1 MQKSSFFFIFI
12 LSSVINVFGQGQFK
26 IRNDQY
32 IQIGYTG
39 YKALTFGQSTGS
51 PNNGNFSIEYCAG
64 CSGSGSGG
72 LNFWKPWPTSGSGN
86 YFMYIRDNGNVG
98 IGNIGDALFKLNV
111 NGAVRATGYF
121 TSSDERLKTNIKT
134 IDADSILSKINNIK
148 VYKYNYINTSRV
160 QNDSITVNVSKP
172 NDPYSFDNN
181 HHHGV
186 IAQEIKNI
194 FPDLVATDENGYY
207 NVNYI
212 EFIPLLIQALQEQGK
227 KIAELEKNC
236 CNAVKY

>member
-1 MQKSSFFFIFI
+1 MQKSSLFFILI
-12 LSSVINVFGQGQFK
+12 LASISNVFSQGQFK

-72 LNFWKPWPTSGSGN
+72 LNFWKPWPTSNSGN

-160 QNDSITVNVSKP
+160 QNDSISVNVLKP

-181 HHHGV
+181 NHHGV
-186 IAQEIKNI
+186 IAQEIENI

-236 CNAVKY
+236 CSAIKY